1 MSTLLVAPTRA
12 EMRDHLV
19 ATRLAGSVATPR
31 ENNLANFARTSR
43 REPLYLFGLR
53 PAGRWSYEDVLALMA
68 ERCGVV
74 PDPAYVA
81 GPDTI
86 DPDRTLDRLDA
97 MADRI
102 AAAATRRER
111 VVVATGHPV
120 GLRPTHTAVAR
131 GLAAAGCELLTPAG
145 GWAHPDVPELGEQ
158 SGTLDW
164 VDSVGVLRSPY
175 GALKHTH
182 SPLLMEAVL
191 AALSDSG
198 AAPPDLVL
206 ADHGWAGAA
215 GQAGVDAVGFADCN
229 DPALF
234 VGEAEGRVLSCVP
247 LDDNVDPR
255 HYQPLTAYL
264 LDRAGLGTP
273 PSATE
278 HFARR
283 LSTSRAD

>member
-1 MSTLLVAPTRA
+1 MSTVIGAPTRT
-12 EMRDHLV
+12 ELRDHLV
-19 ATRLAGSVATPR
+19 ATRIAGDVATPR
-31 ENNLANFARTSR
+31 DNNLANFARLSR
-43 REPLYLFGLR
+43 REPLSLFGLR

-74 PDPAYVA
+74 ADPAYTE

-102 AAAATRRER
+102 AAAARRRER
-111 VVVATGHPV
+111 VVVATGHPI

-131 GLAAAGCELLTPAG
+131 ALAAAGCPLLTPAA

-158 SGTLDW
+158 SGTLHW
-164 VDSVGVLRSPY
+164 VDAVGVLRSPY
-175 GALKHTH
+175 GSLKHTH

-191 AALSDSG
+191 AALDQ
-198 AAPPDLVL
+198 PPDLVV

-215 GQAGVDAVGFADCN
+215 GQAGIDAVGFADCN

-255 HYQPLTAYL
+255 HYLPLTAYL
-264 LDRAGLGTP
+264 LGRAGLAP
-273 PSATE
+273 PPAE
-278 HFARR
+278 
-283 LSTSRAD
+283 